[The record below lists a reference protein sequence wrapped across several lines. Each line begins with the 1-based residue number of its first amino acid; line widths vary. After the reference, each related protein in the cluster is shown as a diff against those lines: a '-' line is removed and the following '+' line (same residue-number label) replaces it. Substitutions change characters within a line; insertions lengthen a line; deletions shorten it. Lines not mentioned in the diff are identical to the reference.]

1 MSQLAYSYVCVCLMI
16 CACRAYFYEMRHPF
30 LPSSTK
36 FRTLFIVFECS
47 SVSLDYEELMG
58 RAGARD
64 PTRWRQDE
72 DSWLGVHYRASQSSM
87 SRVYNFEQR
96 RF

>member
-1 MSQLAYSYVCVCLMI
+1 MPTGQAESKTRLKENVVSSIFLRVCVSYDL
-16 CACRAYFYEMRHPF
+16 RVPAYFLEG
-30 LPSSTK
+30 
-36 FRTLFIVFECS
+36 S